1 MSAILASL
9 KEFNFFSAVVRLILA
24 MACGSVVGFGRSKK
38 KQNAGLRTY
47 VLTSIGAAMSVLL
60 ACYEYKMMTGQ
71 WAAAVAEIGMKF
83 DASRYSAQV
92 ISGIGFLAAG
102 TILSSGHQ
110 QVTGLTTAAGLFTS
124 ACMGM
129 AAGAGMYDCVI
140 IVLVILIV
148 VLDVMYPLESA
159 FKRRLRNMTIYVEF
173 AAIEDFDEILDTI
186 REEKATIYDIDVER
200 TRREGGKYPA
210 AVIVLQMDRA
220 NASHSGMLS
229 TIAELPCV
237 NTIHELIA

>member
-1 MSAILASL
+1 MFAALASL

>member
-1 MSAILASL
+1 MSSILLYL
-9 KEFNFFSAVVRLILA
+9 KEFNFLSAAVRLMLSI
-24 MACGSVVGFGRSKK
+24 ACGSVIGFGRSKK

-60 ACYEYKMMTGQ
+60 ACYEYEMMIGG
-71 WAAAVAEIGMKF
+71 WAPAVAEVGMKF

-110 QVTGLTTAAGLFTS
+110 QVTGLTTAAGLFAS
-124 ACMGM
+124 VCMGM

-140 IVLVILIV
+140 MVLVILII
-148 VLDVMYPLESA
+148 VLDVMYPLEGA

-173 AAIEDFDEILDTI
+173 ASIEDLDNITDTI
-186 REEKATIYDIDVER
+186 KGESATIYDIDVER
-200 TRREGGKYPA
+200 TRREGNKYPA
-210 AVIVLQMDRA
+210 AVIVLQMGRG
-220 NASHSGMLS
+220 NASHSSMLS
-229 TIAELPCV
+229 TVAELPCV
-237 NTIHELIA
+237 HTIHELIA

>member
-1 MSAILASL
+1 MSSIFSYL
-9 KEFNFFSAVVRLILA
+9 KEFNFLSAAVRLILA
-24 MACGSVVGFGRSKK
+24 MACGSVIGFGRSKK

-60 ACYEYKMMTGQ
+60 ACYEYEMMTGG
-71 WAAAVAEIGMKF
+71 WASAVAEIGMKF

-110 QVTGLTTAAGLFTS
+110 QVTGLTTAAGLFAS

-148 VLDVMYPLESA
+148 VLDVMYPMEGA
-159 FKRRLRNMTIYVEF
+159 FKRRLRNMTVYVEF
-173 AAIEDFDEILDTI
+173 ASIEDFDEILDTI
-186 REEKATIYDIDVER
+186 KSEQATIYDIDVER
-200 TRREGGKYPA
+200 TKREGSKYPA
-210 AVIVLQMDRA
+210 AVIVLQMGRE

-237 NTIHELIA
+237 HTIHELIA

>member
-1 MSAILASL
+1 MSAIIAYF
-9 KEFNFFSAVVRLILA
+9 KEFNFLSVLVRLALA
-24 MACGSVVGFGRSKK
+24 IACGGVVGIGRSRK

-47 VLTSIGAAMSVLL
+47 VLTAVGACMAMLL
-60 ACYEYKMMTGQ
+60 SCYEYQMMTGQ
-71 WAAAVAEIGMKF
+71 WAPIVEAVSMKF

-110 QVTGLTTAAGLFTS
+110 QVTGLTTAAGLFCS

-129 AAGAGMYDCVI
+129 AAGAGMYDCVLI
-140 IVLVILIV
+140 ILFILVF
-148 VLDVMYPLESA
+148 VLDVMFPLEGA
-159 FKRRLRNMTIYVEF
+159 FKRRLRNMTVYVEF
-173 AAIEDFDEILDTI
+173 ADITDLDEIIDTI
-186 REEKATIYDIDVER
+186 RDEKATVYDIDVER
-200 TRREGGKYPA
+200 TKAEGGRFPS
-210 AVIVLQMDRA
+210 AVIVLQMGRG

-237 NTIHELIA
+237 HTIHELIA

>member
-1 MSAILASL
+1 MGSAFAFLH
-9 KEFNFFSAVVRLILA
+9 EFNLVSILVRLLLA
-24 MACGSVVGFGRSKK
+24 MACGGVIGDGRSRK

-47 VLTSIGAAMSVLL
+47 MLTAIGACMSVLL
-60 ACYEYKMMTGQ
+60 TLYEYEMMTGQ
-71 WAAAVAEIGMKF
+71 WAPIVAEVGMKF

-124 ACMGM
+124 VCMGM

-140 IVLVILIV
+140 FVLIILFI
-148 VLDVMYPLESA
+148 VLDVMYPMESA
-159 FKRRLRNMTIYVEF
+159 FKRKLRNMTIYVEF
-173 AAIEDFDEILDTI
+173 SSIEYLDEITDTI
-186 REEKATIYDIDVER
+186 RAEKATVYDIDVER
-200 TRREGGKYPA
+200 TKREGSKYPA
-210 AVIVLQMDRA
+210 AVIVLQMGRE

-229 TIAELPCV
+229 TIAELPYV
-237 NTIHELIA
+237 HTIHELIA